1 MASSLDPQIKNNLT
15 RLRSEQNLSQLDLA
29 DKIGISRNTYRNIE
43 VGKTCLV
50 HKSLDK
56 IARALGV
63 SPEILIL
70 GYDPLDVDSDPRLE
84 EVRRSLEL
92 RSNQERELSQKE
104 MDRLMAEN
112 YDLKEKIAILK
123 QAMDAKDQ
131 LIDYIKNGK
140 K

>member
-1 MASSLDPQIKNNLT
+1 
-15 RLRSEQNLSQLDLA
+15 
-29 DKIGISRNTYRNIE
+29 
-43 VGKTCLV
+43 
-50 HKSLDK
+50 
-56 IARALGV
+56 
-63 SPEILIL
+63 
-70 GYDPLDVDSDPRLE
+70 
-84 EVRRSLEL
+84 
-92 RSNQERELSQKE
+92 